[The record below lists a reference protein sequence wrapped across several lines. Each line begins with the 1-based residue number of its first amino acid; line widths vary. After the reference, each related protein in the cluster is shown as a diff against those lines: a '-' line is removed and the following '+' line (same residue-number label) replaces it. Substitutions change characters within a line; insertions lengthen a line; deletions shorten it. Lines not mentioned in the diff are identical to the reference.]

1 LDKSALFLILA
12 TAALPLHAQ
21 GIATQ
26 LECRFT
32 GTDFVYDCIVHLAR
46 AGAPLAGVQLA
57 IGADMPSMPMA
68 HNIKPVKAKP
78 GKKPGEYEAR
88 LDLEMAG
95 EWAVKLR
102 LSGPVRDQFV
112 LHYEFDEKGARP
124 SVRRSGTPPRK

>member
-1 LDKSALFLILA
+1 MKVLFLALLGLA
-12 TAALPLHAQ
+12 AVPAAAQ
-21 GIATQ
+21 GTRAELDCTPTKT
-26 LECRFT
+26 EH
-32 GTDFVYDCIVHLAR
+32 VYDCVIHLAR
-46 AGAPLAGVQLA
+46 GSAPVAGVELL

-78 GKKPGEYEAR
+78 GKKPGDYEAR

-102 LSGPVRDQFV
+102 LSGPVRDQLV

-124 SVRRSGTPPRK
+124 AIRRSGTSPRK

>member
-1 LDKSALFLILA
+1 MDSEKPAVHPVQLEELN
-12 TAALPLHAQ
+12 ALPESMRNLLDANLEVVQDLKVRLTVSVGGAQ
-21 GIATQ
+21 
-26 LECRFT
+26 LS
-32 GTDFVYDCIVHLAR
+32 
-46 AGAPLAGVQLA
+46 

-78 GKKPGEYEAR
+78 GSKPGEYAAR
-88 LDLEMAG
+88 LDLEMTG

-102 LSGPVRDQFV
+102 LSGPVRDQLV

>member
-1 LDKSALFLILA
+1 MKHLA
-12 TAALPLHAQ
+12 TAMLALAASTAAAQ
-21 GIATQ
+21 GTRAELDCT
-26 LECRFT
+26 FT
-32 GTDFVYDCIVHLAR
+32 AKDHVYDCVVHLAR
-46 AGAPLAGVQLA
+46 DGAPLAGVQLS

-68 HNIKPVKAKP
+68 HNIKPVKAQP

-102 LSGPVRDQFV
+102 LSGPVRDQLV

-124 SVRRSGTPPRK
+124 ALRRSGTPPRK

>member
-1 LDKSALFLILA
+1 MKVVLLGLLGLA
-12 TAALPLHAQ
+12 AVPAAAQ
-21 GIATQ
+21 GTRAE
-26 LECRFT
+26 LDCKFT
-32 GTDFVYDCIVHLAR
+32 GTDFVYDCVIRLAR
-46 AGAPLAGVQLA
+46 GGTPVAGAQIA

-78 GKKPGEYEAR
+78 GSKPGHYEAR

-102 LSGPVRDQFV
+102 LSGPVRDQLV

-124 SVRRSGTPPRK
+124 AVSRSGTPPRK